1 MKSCDFLV
9 VGGGPAGM
17 TFASE
22 AAPHSQVVVLEE
34 HRSVGLPVQCTGLVT
49 PRVVQMAS
57 ANGTVL
63 NELKGAY
70 FHFPEGEIVEVRSD
84 QVKAV
89 VVDRAAFDQRCAD
102 RAAEKGAEIRLETS
116 FLRAEIG
123 DIVKCECREGH
134 RLEQYQAKLL
144 VGADGYKSMVASA
157 TGLKGAKERVRG
169 IQVDL
174 RHREDDQDMLEVH
187 LGKKVA
193 PGFFAWKIPCGD
205 MTRVGVGSSLRHDA
219 PMTYLT
225 SLLRQLG
232 LQDKERLNV
241 ISGIIPIGLPPK
253 SCADHALLIGDAAG
267 QAKPLSGGGLY
278 TGIVAA
284 SLAAKTALDCLKRED
299 FSSQSLSV
307 YEDRWRAEMGKELD
321 RGYLIRK
328 AFLRLSDHKL
338 AELAR
343 ALNRPDVRSVLSEGD
358 IDFPS
363 DLASRVLRTAPSLV
377 RFGPSLLFSLLPKG
391 ARNDK

>member
-17 TFASE
+17 TFAAE
-22 AAPHSQVVVLEE
+22 AAPHSHVVVLEE
-34 HRSVGLPVQCTGLVT
+34 HRSVGIPVQCTGLVT
-49 PRVVQMAS
+49 PRVVQMVS
-57 ANGTVL
+57 ARDTVI

-70 FHFPEGEIVEVRSD
+70 FHFPEDEVVEVRSD

-89 VVDRAAFDQRCAD
+89 VLDRAAFDQRCAD
-102 RAAEKGAEIRLETS
+102 RAAEKGAEIRLGTS

-123 DIVKCECREGH
+123 GTVKCECREGQ
-134 RLEQYQAKLL
+134 RLEQHQAKLL
-144 VGADGYKSMVASA
+144 VGADGYKSKVASA
-157 TGLKGAKERVRG
+157 VGLKGAKEKVRG

-174 RHREDDQDMLEVH
+174 RHREDEQDMLEVH

-205 MTRVGVGSSLRHDA
+205 MTRVGVGSSLRHDV

-225 SLLRQLG
+225 SLLRHLG
-232 LQDKERLNV
+232 FGDKERLSV
-241 ISGIIPIGLPPK
+241 ISGLIPIGLPPETF
-253 SCADHALLIGDAAG
+253 ADRALLIGDAAG

-278 TGIVAA
+278 TGMVAA
-284 SLAAKTALDCLKRED
+284 RFGAKTALECLERGD

-307 YEDRWRAEMGKELD
+307 YEERWRAEMGKELD

-343 ALNRPDVRSVLSEGD
+343 ALNREDVRSVLSEGD

-363 DLASRVLRTAPSLV
+363 DLASKVLRTAPSLV

-391 ARNDK
+391 ARNAK